1 MIYDIYVIWIKIFDG
16 IESYLIKYTCTH
28 NGWSC
33 DFDIFGIPE
42 VNF

>member
-16 IESYLIKYTCTH
+16 IESYLIKYTH

-33 DFDIFGIPE
+33 DIGIPE